1 MPNIKKIKIA
11 VAIDKPERLS
21 PLSEVFG
28 RSNFFL
34 IYDLLEDS
42 EDVLTNPFAKELGGA
57 GIQSARYLIENNVD
71 VLIVKKIGTN
81 PFRFLTS
88 ADIEVYQCQGTNAT
102 EAIRLFTEGKLSL
115 IENMRGDI
123 VSGRMRKRQGRYFT
137 DIKFINSKKGKI

>member
-1 MPNIKKIKIA
+1 MPNQKKIKIA

-34 IYDLLEDS
+34 IYDLSEDS
-42 EDVLTNPFAKELGGA
+42 EDFLTNPFVKELGGA

-71 VLIVKKIGTN
+71 VLIVKKIGIN

-88 ADIEVYQCQGTNAT
+88 ADIEVYQCHETTAT
-102 EAIRLFTEGKLSL
+102 EAIRLFTEGKLNL
-115 IENMRGDI
+115 IENMSGDF
-123 VSGRMRKRQGRYFT
+123 VPGRRQKNRA
-137 DIKFINSKKGKI
+137 DILET